1 MGMIVD
7 VAGISAAVSAI
18 VLSILAFLQY
28 RSRRKDGLASKT
40 EEITKQKSRAL
51 YWYMEN
57 FHRVRRLCIDNG
69 LGELLKGIPFE
80 PPDVIIKGERKD
92 GE

>member
-1 MGMIVD
+1 MRMID
-7 VAGISAAVSAI
+7 VAGVSAAVSAI
-18 VLSILAFLQY
+18 VLSLLAFLQY
-28 RSRRKDGLASKT
+28 RSRRKDGLAAKT
-40 EEITKQKSRAL
+40 EEIQKQKNRAL

-57 FHRVRRLCIDNG
+57 FHRVRRIMIDNN
-69 LGELLKGIPFE
+69 LGHLLETIPFE